1 MKSNFGFPDVRISK
15 FKASKIWIRFQSD
28 SGNLHLLKLYYEI
41 NRKKIQDPNLI
52 DTQGY

>member
-28 SGNLHLLKLYYEI
+28 SGNLDLLKLYYEI
-41 NRKKIQDPNLI
+41 NKIQDPNLI